1 MGATVHLG
9 RGPLLLGCA
18 QLLRASDLVQQAR
31 DGGLSGFVTVNQQ
44 LRDPGSSGISALNV
58 QEFIHVN
65 LQFWDL
71 FFLAVVE
78 VSELFQDPLLQVE
91 APP

>member
-1 MGATVHLG
+1 M
-9 RGPLLLGCA
+9 
-18 QLLRASDLVQQAR
+18 
-31 DGGLSGFVTVNQQ
+31 TVNQQ